1 MIDIKV
7 IEEQENIKVYN
18 CGVLILEETNYNEVV
33 LTIKEALTIIEDDLY
48 QIEVLKNVLK
58 QVKDIK
64 RLVA

>member
-1 MIDIKV
+1 MVEI
-7 IEEQENIKVYN
+7 N
-18 CGVLILEETNYNEVV
+18 CEVLILEKTNYNEIV

-58 QVKDIK
+58 QVKGIK

>member
-18 CGVLILEETNYNEVV
+18 CGVLILEERNYNEIV